1 MKYWRRGWNRDHC
14 TKHTGRYSWRS
25 NKKIGW
31 YSKIFLPPDP
41 KKINMKNNKT
51 NFFVHSKLK
60 LRYRSTVFI
69 YIHFFPAVCNSK
81 VTYNHPPATRF
92 FLTNWTTPDATA
104 WELHSR
110 FTTLQFFTLPNLRVG
125 HNHQPSGGS
134 HQPPFMLFTPN
145 NIMHVGHATSHVFN
159 VLP

>member
-1 MKYWRRGWNRDHC
+1 M
-14 TKHTGRYSWRS
+14 
-25 NKKIGW
+25 
-31 YSKIFLPPDP
+31 PPDP
-41 KKINMKNNKT
+41 KKINMKNNKI

-69 YIHFFPAVCNSK
+69 YIHFSQQYAIQKSL
-81 VTYNHPPATRF
+81 TTIHLPPGF

-104 WELHSR
+104 WELHSH